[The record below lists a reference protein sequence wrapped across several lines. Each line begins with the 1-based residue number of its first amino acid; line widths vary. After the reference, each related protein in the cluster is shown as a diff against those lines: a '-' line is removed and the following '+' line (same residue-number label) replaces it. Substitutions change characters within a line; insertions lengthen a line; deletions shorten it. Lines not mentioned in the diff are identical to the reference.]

1 MPNAV
6 FNGNFLKFD
15 ETIMM
20 YCDCYKYLKVTEY
33 ELPPKASDK
42 HVLIFGRTGA
52 GKSLL
57 GNVLLDRNSFNVS
70 DSTISCTKKTREVR
84 SLDRKVVLY
93 DTKGLLDTDDMKKTI
108 GMTNMLEKKKFIA
121 GMIIQ
126 FCSTGGQI

>member
-1 MPNAV
+1 MAMDTFTPIV
-6 FNGNFLKFD
+6 M
-15 ETIMM
+15 ETIEPTRELFF
-20 YCDCYKYLKVTEY
+20 DCYKYLRVTEY
-33 ELPPKASDK
+33 KLPPNASDK

-108 GMTNMLEKKKFIA
+108 EMTNILEKKKFIA
-121 GMIIQ
+121 GMKVQ
-126 FCSTGGQI
+126 FCSTGG